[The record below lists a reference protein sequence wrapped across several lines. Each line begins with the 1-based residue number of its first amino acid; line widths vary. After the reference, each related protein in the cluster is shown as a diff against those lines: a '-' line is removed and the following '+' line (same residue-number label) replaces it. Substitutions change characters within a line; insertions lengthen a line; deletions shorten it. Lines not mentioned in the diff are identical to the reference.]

1 MPVPIEPRLGLK
13 LEKPFRK
20 IREAFSAVRA
30 TLFTSGEHMEKTQFR
45 LSRVGTILLGV
56 SQAARSIA
64 FYRDTLGLPLT
75 AQFEGFAFF
84 NAGGVTLALS
94 EGLARAI
101 PQIAGA
107 TEVVFAV
114 EGVREAYEALRGKGV
129 AFTIEPRQVAGPNWA
144 ANFAD
149 PDGHHLSVFGPEKA
163 TC

>member
-1 MPVPIEPRLGLK
+1 M
-13 LEKPFRK
+13 
-20 IREAFSAVRA
+20 AQ
-30 TLFTSGEHMEKTQFR
+30 TSFR

-56 SQAARSIA
+56 KEVGRSIT

-101 PQIAGA
+101 PQITGA

-114 EGVREAYEALRGKGV
+114 EGVREAYEALRAKGV
-129 AFTIEPRQVAGPNWA
+129 SFQIEPRQVAGPNWA
-144 ANFAD
+144 ANFED
-149 PDGHHLSVFGPEKA
+149 PDGHHLSVFGPERA
-163 TC
+163 P

>member
-1 MPVPIEPRLGLK
+1 
-13 LEKPFRK
+13 
-20 IREAFSAVRA
+20 
-30 TLFTSGEHMEKTQFR
+30 MEKNSFR

-56 SQAARSIA
+56 KEVGRSMA

-75 AQFEGFAFF
+75 AHFETFAFF

-101 PQIAGA
+101 PQVAGA

-114 EGVREAYEALRGKGV
+114 EGVREAYEALRAKGV
-129 AFTIEPRQVAGPNWA
+129 AFRIEPRQVAGPNWA
-144 ANFAD
+144 ANFED

-163 TC
+163 L